1 MDLTEGEDEEAEEEL
16 RRERSEFLEVEEDI
30 ILKDAISVIGN
41 VFLDVDRR
49 RLRNNR
55 RWLWIFFFFSDKEE
69 IKWRDLSKRVMFY
82 FILSRD
88 VM

>member
-1 MDLTEGEDEEAEEEL
+1 MLI
-16 RRERSEFLEVEEDI
+16 EEDCET
-30 ILKDAISVIGN
+30 IGDGCG
-41 VFLDVDRR
+41 F
-49 RLRNNR
+49 
-55 RWLWIFFFFSDKEE
+55 IFFFSDKEE